1 MHYQEILGSSEY
13 FENLLL
19 AASQPNLVGENFVLV
34 PPGGTLR
41 QDQFMRL
48 LL

>member
-1 MHYQEILGSSEY
+1 MHYQEILGSSVY

-19 AASQPNLVGENFVLV
+19 AASQPDLAGENFVLV
-34 PPGGTLR
+34 PPGGMLR

-48 LL
+48 VP